1 MSFLYFQAPQR
12 FLKFQTI
19 SQSADT
25 QSLERNKHNLVS
37 LKLRK
42 LATLKQTVAWFHTQL
57 FTLPNENLWSSNAK
71 I

>member
-12 FLKFQTI
+12 LLKFQTI